1 MEPTANAGMSVSDW
15 SSLVAMVVAICALFS
30 PALTA
35 FFNNQHQL
43 EMKKLEY
50 EHQEREAQQ
59 KREREIY
66 EGYIRAA
73 GAAIQYQTKESIQ
86 TFGEHSALAMYYVP
100 EELRADMV
108 LLEKLAQRRE
118 SYDDLLVRK
127 VELLNRII
135 STSCE
140 VGTSFNAQRS
150 ASDGSLGFLWFS
162 IFFTSFEMSTICT
175 HSAKKISSTL
185 WPKYWAMRF
194 LI

>member
-86 TFGEHSALAMYYVP
+86 TF
-100 EELRADMV
+100 
-108 LLEKLAQRRE
+108 
-118 SYDDLLVRK
+118 
-127 VELLNRII
+127 
-135 STSCE
+135 
-140 VGTSFNAQRS
+140 
-150 ASDGSLGFLWFS
+150 
-162 IFFTSFEMSTICT
+162 
-175 HSAKKISSTL
+175 
-185 WPKYWAMRF
+185 
-194 LI
+194 

>member
-1 MEPTANAGMSVSDW
+1 MEPTVNAGMSVSDW
-15 SSLVAMVVAICALFS
+15 SGLVAMVVAFCSLFS

-35 FFNNQHQL
+35 YFNNRHQRK
-43 EMKKLEY
+43 MKELEY
-50 EHQEREAQQ
+50 AHQEREAQQ

-100 EELRADMV
+100 EELRADML

-127 VELLNRII
+127 VELLNKII
-135 STSCE
+135 VKMRE
-140 VGTSFNAQRS
+140 LRGTQ
-150 ASDGSLGFLWFS
+150 
-162 IFFTSFEMSTICT
+162 
-175 HSAKKISSTL
+175 SSV
-185 WPKYWAMRF
+185 YQQ
-194 LI
+194 

>member
-59 KREREIY
+59 KRECEIY
-66 EGYIRAA
+66 EGY
-73 GAAIQYQTKESIQ
+73 IQYQTKESIQ

-135 STSCE
+135 VKMRE
-140 VGTSFNAQRS
+140 LRGAQ
-150 ASDGSLGFLWFS
+150 
-162 IFFTSFEMSTICT
+162 
-175 HSAKKISSTL
+175 SSTHQQ
-185 WPKYWAMRF
+185 
-194 LI
+194 

>member
-50 EHQEREAQQ
+50 EHQ
-59 KREREIY
+59 EREIY

-135 STSCE
+135 VKMRE
-140 VGTSFNAQRS
+140 LRGAQ
-150 ASDGSLGFLWFS
+150 
-162 IFFTSFEMSTICT
+162 
-175 HSAKKISSTL
+175 SSTHQQ
-185 WPKYWAMRF
+185 
-194 LI
+194 

>member
-73 GAAIQYQTKESIQ
+73 GAAVQSETLDNLSE
-86 TFGEHSALAMYYVP
+86 FGSHSALEMYYAP
-100 EELRADMV
+100 KELREDM
-108 LLEKLAQRRE
+108 LSLERLVKRTSATQ
-118 SYDDLLVRK
+118 DLHSMK
-127 VELLNRII
+127 VELLNKIVVRLRD
-135 STSCE
+135 TKE
-140 VGTSFNAQRS
+140 TQLS
-150 ASDGSLGFLWFS
+150 ANQ
-162 IFFTSFEMSTICT
+162 
-175 HSAKKISSTL
+175 
-185 WPKYWAMRF
+185 
-194 LI
+194 

>member
-59 KREREIY
+59 KRECEIY

-73 GAAIQYQTKESIQ
+73 GAAVQSETLDNLSE
-86 TFGEHSALAMYYVP
+86 FGSHSALAMYYAP
-100 EELRADMV
+100 KELREDM
-108 LLEKLAQRRE
+108 LSLERLVKRTSATQ
-118 SYDDLLVRK
+118 DLHSMK
-127 VELLNRII
+127 VELLNKIVVRLRD
-135 STSCE
+135 TKE
-140 VGTSFNAQRS
+140 TQLS
-150 ASDGSLGFLWFS
+150 ANQ
-162 IFFTSFEMSTICT
+162 
-175 HSAKKISSTL
+175 
-185 WPKYWAMRF
+185 
-194 LI
+194 

>member
-15 SSLVAMVVAICALFS
+15 SSLVAMAVAICALFS

-73 GAAIQYQTKESIQ
+73 GAAVQSGTLDNLSE
-86 TFGEHSALAMYYVP
+86 FGSHSALAMYYAP
-100 EELRADMV
+100 KELREDM
-108 LLEKLAQRRE
+108 LSLERLVKRTSATQ
-118 SYDDLLVRK
+118 DLHSMK
-127 VELLNRII
+127 VELLNKIVVRLRDTKETQ
-135 STSCE
+135 S
-140 VGTSFNAQRS
+140 S
-150 ASDGSLGFLWFS
+150 ANQ
-162 IFFTSFEMSTICT
+162 
-175 HSAKKISSTL
+175 
-185 WPKYWAMRF
+185 
-194 LI
+194 

>member
-73 GAAIQYQTKESIQ
+73 GAAVQSGTLDNLSE
-86 TFGEHSALAMYYVP
+86 FGSHSALAMYYAP
-100 EELRADMV
+100 KELREDM
-108 LLEKLAQRRE
+108 LSLERLVKRTSATQ
-118 SYDDLLVRK
+118 DLHSMK
-127 VELLNRII
+127 VELLNKIVVRLRDTKETQ
-135 STSCE
+135 S
-140 VGTSFNAQRS
+140 S
-150 ASDGSLGFLWFS
+150 ADQ
-162 IFFTSFEMSTICT
+162 
-175 HSAKKISSTL
+175 
-185 WPKYWAMRF
+185 
-194 LI
+194 

>member
-73 GAAIQYQTKESIQ
+73 GAAVQSETLDNLSE
-86 TFGEHSALAMYYVP
+86 FGSHSALAMYYAP
-100 EELRADMV
+100 KELREDM
-108 LLEKLAQRRE
+108 LSLERLVKRTSATQ
-118 SYDDLLVRK
+118 DLHSMK
-127 VELLNRII
+127 VELLNKIVVRLRD
-135 STSCE
+135 TKE
-140 VGTSFNAQRS
+140 TQLS
-150 ASDGSLGFLWFS
+150 ANQ
-162 IFFTSFEMSTICT
+162 
-175 HSAKKISSTL
+175 
-185 WPKYWAMRF
+185 
-194 LI
+194 

>member
-73 GAAIQYQTKESIQ
+73 GAAVQSGTLDNLSE
-86 TFGEHSALAMYYVP
+86 FGSHSALAMYYAP
-100 EELRADMV
+100 KELREDM
-108 LLEKLAQRRE
+108 LSLER
-118 SYDDLLVRK
+118 LVKRTSATQNLHSMK
-127 VELLNRII
+127 VELLNKIVVRLRDTKETQ
-135 STSCE
+135 S
-140 VGTSFNAQRS
+140 S
-150 ASDGSLGFLWFS
+150 ANQ
-162 IFFTSFEMSTICT
+162 
-175 HSAKKISSTL
+175 
-185 WPKYWAMRF
+185 
-194 LI
+194 

>member
-50 EHQEREAQQ
+50 KHQEREAQQ

-73 GAAIQYQTKESIQ
+73 GAAVQSETLDNLSE
-86 TFGEHSALAMYYVP
+86 FGSHSALAMYYAP
-100 EELRADMV
+100 KELREDM
-108 LLEKLAQRRE
+108 LSLERLVKRTSATQ
-118 SYDDLLVRK
+118 DLHSMK
-127 VELLNRII
+127 VELLNKIVVRLRD
-135 STSCE
+135 TKE
-140 VGTSFNAQRS
+140 TQLS
-150 ASDGSLGFLWFS
+150 ANQ
-162 IFFTSFEMSTICT
+162 
-175 HSAKKISSTL
+175 
-185 WPKYWAMRF
+185 
-194 LI
+194 